1 MSYLR
6 RLHLPHQHLRTT
18 ITTIITVRL
27 THKMD
32 AASASAATSASR
44 IDPITQ
50 PPASVIIDN
59 SGAITE
65 DEAALYDRQIR
76 LWGLESQNRL
86 RTSHILIVGWNGI
99 ATEIVKNTVL
109 SGVGSITILDPTS
122 VDASVDLLSGFFFRN
137 DDVDQPKCSQAPL
150 DRVRVLNPLVK
161 VQGVSEQ
168 ADYETLVAGGNG
180 AETWL
185 RARKVDVLVVGT
197 PLPPAHRGAYE
208 YGLQERLTMLSDTT
222 RKAGVKFFLSSTYG
236 FGGFYFADQITHDYI
251 VERTIPA
258 SSATTSSTSNGAND
272 EKKRI
277 KQRQAF
283 VSLSESLSHTW
294 PNLTDRQ
301 QRRIKL
307 PLDWFIW
314 LALTDLQSRLA
325 NDAPTTRISASA
337 LKNRTIA
344 MIKEKGLNPNVILP
358 PTEGEEV
365 EAIFENVVKMGGAG
379 VTLAPVG
386 SVLGGVLSQD
396 ILNSISGREEPVVN
410 WLFLNSDASGAA
422 TVHKIGDLGDAVV
435 VD

>member
-1 MSYLR
+1 
-6 RLHLPHQHLRTT
+6 
-18 ITTIITVRL
+18 
-27 THKMD
+27 MD
-32 AASASAATSASR
+32 AASASAATNGSR
-44 IDPITQ
+44 VDPTTQ
-50 PPASVIIDN
+50 PLSSVIIDN

-109 SGVGSITILDPTS
+109 SGVGSITILDPTP
-122 VDASVDLLSGFFFRN
+122 VDASIDLLSGFFFRDN
-137 DDVDQPKCSQAPL
+137 DVGQPKCSHGPL
-150 DRVRVLNPLVK
+150 DRVRALNPLVK
-161 VQGVSEQ
+161 VHGVSEQ
-168 ADYETLVAGGNG
+168 ADYETLIAGGDD
-180 AETWL
+180 AESWL
-185 RARKVDVLVVGT
+185 RARKVDVLVIGT
-197 PLPPAHRGAYE
+197 PLPPAQRGAYE
-208 YGLQERLTMLSDTT
+208 YGLQERLVMLNDTS
-222 RKAGVKFFLSSTYG
+222 RKVGVKFFLSSTYG

-251 VERTIPA
+251 VERTAPA
-258 SSATTSSTSNGAND
+258 SSATTNSTSNGATE

-283 VSLSESLSHTW
+283 VPLSASLSHTW

-314 LALTDLQSRLA
+314 LALTDLQSRLT
-325 NDAPTTRISASA
+325 NDAPTTSIGASA

-344 MIKEKGLNPNVILP
+344 MIKEKGLNPDIILP
-358 PTEGEEV
+358 PSEGGEV
-365 EAIFENVVKMGGAG
+365 ETVFEDVVRTGGAG
-379 VTLAPVG
+379 VTLAPVE

-410 WLFLNSDASGAA
+410 WLLLNSDASGAA
-422 TVHKIGDLGDAVV
+422 TVHKIGYLGNAMV